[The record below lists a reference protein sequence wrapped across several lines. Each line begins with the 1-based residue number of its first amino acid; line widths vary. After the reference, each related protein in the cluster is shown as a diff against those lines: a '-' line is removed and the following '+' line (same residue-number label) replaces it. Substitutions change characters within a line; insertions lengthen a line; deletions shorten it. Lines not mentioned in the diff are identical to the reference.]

1 MSACHCRVLQPNDLK
16 LIEETC
22 KRTPKPNLCLQL
34 LKGDPR
40 APSADI
46 AGLALILVDVI
57 KAKAN
62 EAEKTI
68 KQLLKQGGNKK
79 ALSECAVDYKGI
91 LILDIPQATRAVRG
105 DPKFADDAV
114 SDCAVEADI
123 CENRFN
129 GKSPLTHVNNGMR
142 DVANFQK
149 ISLSNSQLSPHAN
162 DTLLQETLFELAEHQ
177 SGAGIGG
184 HVELHM
190 QRRMALP
197 NTRMP
202 VVFYSMVLLMINNCI
217 EAVSDSGQL
226 KILVLMREI
235 IHSYE

>member
-1 MSACHCRVLQPNDLK
+1 MTIGKPTYSSFLLWLSFQCQHVIAEFLQPNDLK

-22 KRTPKPNLCLQL
+22 KRTPEPNLCLQL

-46 AGLALILVDVI
+46 AGLALILVEVI
-57 KAKAN
+57 KAKAK
-62 EAEKTI
+62 EVEKTI

-79 ALSECAVDYKGI
+79 ALSKCAVDYKGI

-142 DVANFQK
+142 DVANVARA
-149 ISLSNSQLSPHAN
+149 IIRI
-162 DTLLQETLFELAEHQ
+162 LL
-177 SGAGIGG
+177 
-184 HVELHM
+184 
-190 QRRMALP
+190 
-197 NTRMP
+197 
-202 VVFYSMVLLMINNCI
+202 
-217 EAVSDSGQL
+217 
-226 KILVLMREI
+226 
-235 IHSYE
+235 

>member
-1 MSACHCRVLQPNDLK
+1 MSISPSNSLFKAERTGSSTTTVHLISISIPQLQFLSLLYIIHRILTKMLNLKHLSIICSILVVAIISMSACHCRVLQPNDLK

-142 DVANFQK
+142 DVANVARA
-149 ISLSNSQLSPHAN
+149 IIRI
-162 DTLLQETLFELAEHQ
+162 LL
-177 SGAGIGG
+177 
-184 HVELHM
+184 
-190 QRRMALP
+190 
-197 NTRMP
+197 
-202 VVFYSMVLLMINNCI
+202 
-217 EAVSDSGQL
+217 
-226 KILVLMREI
+226 
-235 IHSYE
+235 

>member
-1 MSACHCRVLQPNDLK
+1 MLNLKHLSIICSILVVAIISMSACHCRVLQPNDLK

-57 KAKAN
+57 QAKAN

-142 DVANFQK
+142 DVANVARA
-149 ISLSNSQLSPHAN
+149 IIRI
-162 DTLLQETLFELAEHQ
+162 LL
-177 SGAGIGG
+177 
-184 HVELHM
+184 
-190 QRRMALP
+190 
-197 NTRMP
+197 
-202 VVFYSMVLLMINNCI
+202 
-217 EAVSDSGQL
+217 
-226 KILVLMREI
+226 
-235 IHSYE
+235 

>member
-1 MSACHCRVLQPNDLK
+1 MKGWERKERNILQLQFLSLLYIIHRILTKMLNLKHLSIICSILVVAIISMSACHCRVLQPNDLK

-46 AGLALILVDVI
+46 AGLALILVEVI
-57 KAKAN
+57 KAKAK
-62 EAEKTI
+62 EVEKTI

-79 ALSECAVDYKGI
+79 ALSKCAVDYKGI

-142 DVANFQK
+142 DVANVARA
-149 ISLSNSQLSPHAN
+149 IIRI
-162 DTLLQETLFELAEHQ
+162 LL
-177 SGAGIGG
+177 
-184 HVELHM
+184 
-190 QRRMALP
+190 
-197 NTRMP
+197 
-202 VVFYSMVLLMINNCI
+202 
-217 EAVSDSGQL
+217 
-226 KILVLMREI
+226 
-235 IHSYE
+235 

>member
-1 MSACHCRVLQPNDLK
+1 MSISRSNSIFKAERTGSSTTTVHLISISIPQLQFLSLVYIIYRILTKMLNLKHLSIICSILVVAIISMSACHCRVLQPNDLK

-142 DVANFQK
+142 DVANVARA
-149 ISLSNSQLSPHAN
+149 IIR
-162 DTLLQETLFELAEHQ
+162 TLL
-177 SGAGIGG
+177 
-184 HVELHM
+184 
-190 QRRMALP
+190 
-197 NTRMP
+197 
-202 VVFYSMVLLMINNCI
+202 
-217 EAVSDSGQL
+217 
-226 KILVLMREI
+226 
-235 IHSYE
+235 

>member
-1 MSACHCRVLQPNDLK
+1 MIISLSNSIFKAERTGSSTTTVHLISISIPQLQFLSLVYIIYRILTKMLNLKHLSIICSILVVAIISMSACHCRVLQPNDLK

-40 APSADI
+40 APSADT
-46 AGLALILVDVI
+46 ASLALILVDVI

-79 ALSECAVDYKGI
+79 ALSKCAVDYKGI

-142 DVANFQK
+142 DVANVARA
-149 ISLSNSQLSPHAN
+149 IIR
-162 DTLLQETLFELAEHQ
+162 TLL
-177 SGAGIGG
+177 
-184 HVELHM
+184 
-190 QRRMALP
+190 
-197 NTRMP
+197 
-202 VVFYSMVLLMINNCI
+202 
-217 EAVSDSGQL
+217 
-226 KILVLMREI
+226 
-235 IHSYE
+235 

>member
-1 MSACHCRVLQPNDLK
+1 MSISPSNSIFKAERTGSSTTTVHLISISIPQLQFLSLLYIIHRILTKMLNLKHLSIICSILVVAIISMSACHCRVLQPNDLK

-142 DVANFQK
+142 DVANVARA
-149 ISLSNSQLSPHAN
+149 IIR
-162 DTLLQETLFELAEHQ
+162 TLL
-177 SGAGIGG
+177 
-184 HVELHM
+184 
-190 QRRMALP
+190 
-197 NTRMP
+197 
-202 VVFYSMVLLMINNCI
+202 
-217 EAVSDSGQL
+217 
-226 KILVLMREI
+226 
-235 IHSYE
+235 

>member
-1 MSACHCRVLQPNDLK
+1 MIISLSNSLLKAERTGSSTTTVHLISISIPQLQFLSLLYIIHRILTKMLNLKHLSIICSILVVAIISMSACHCRVLQPNDLK

-79 ALSECAVDYKGI
+79 ALSECADDYKGI
-91 LILDIPQATRAVRG
+91 LKLDIPQATRAVRG

-142 DVANFQK
+142 DVANVARA
-149 ISLSNSQLSPHAN
+149 IIRI
-162 DTLLQETLFELAEHQ
+162 LL
-177 SGAGIGG
+177 
-184 HVELHM
+184 
-190 QRRMALP
+190 
-197 NTRMP
+197 
-202 VVFYSMVLLMINNCI
+202 
-217 EAVSDSGQL
+217 
-226 KILVLMREI
+226 
-235 IHSYE
+235 

>member
-1 MSACHCRVLQPNDLK
+1 MIISLSNSLLKAERTGSSTTTVHLISISIPQLQFLSLLYIIHRILTKMLNLKHLSIICSILVVAIISMSACHCRVLQPNDLK

-142 DVANFQK
+142 DVANVARA
-149 ISLSNSQLSPHAN
+149 IIR
-162 DTLLQETLFELAEHQ
+162 TLL
-177 SGAGIGG
+177 
-184 HVELHM
+184 
-190 QRRMALP
+190 
-197 NTRMP
+197 
-202 VVFYSMVLLMINNCI
+202 
-217 EAVSDSGQL
+217 
-226 KILVLMREI
+226 
-235 IHSYE
+235 

>member
-1 MSACHCRVLQPNDLK
+1 MIISLSNSLLKAERTGSSTTTVHLISISIPQLQFLSLLYIIHRILTKMLNLKHLSIICSILVVAIISMSACHCRVLQPNDLK

-142 DVANFQK
+142 DVANVARA
-149 ISLSNSQLSPHAN
+149 IIRI
-162 DTLLQETLFELAEHQ
+162 LL
-177 SGAGIGG
+177 
-184 HVELHM
+184 
-190 QRRMALP
+190 
-197 NTRMP
+197 
-202 VVFYSMVLLMINNCI
+202 
-217 EAVSDSGQL
+217 
-226 KILVLMREI
+226 
-235 IHSYE
+235 